1 MLYITTRSDREVFT
15 AQSVMQQAAGPDGG
29 RFLPYRHPKMTR
41 QTFEALAKKPFA
53 GRIAWMLNH
62 LFGSKCS
69 LWDVEFAAG
78 RSPIRLVSLGSR
90 LYLAQTWYNPGWDYE
105 TMAVSLSRLLGREEP
120 AGWIGIALRCAVL
133 LGICTELYNLGVT
146 NPDISV
152 VSGDFS
158 APISAVYARQWG
170 APIGEILCCC
180 NENNE
185 LWNLLSHGQ
194 LRRRSE
200 HPHDSPFG
208 GRGCPLGIGASR
220 L

>member
-1 MLYITTRSDREVFT
+1 MLYITTRNDREVFT
-15 AQSVMQQAAGPDGG
+15 AQSVMQQAVGPDGG

-105 TMAVSLSRLLGREEP
+105 TMAVLVPAAGTGGACGVGRH
-120 AGWIGIALRCAVL
+120 CAAMRRPH
-133 LGICTELYNLGVT
+133 GNLHGAVQ
-146 NPDISV
+146 
-152 VSGDFS
+152 SG
-158 APISAVYARQWG
+158 
-170 APIGEILCCC
+170 C
-180 NENNE
+180 NE
-185 LWNLLSHGQ
+185 SGHFCGF
-194 LRRRSE
+194 R
-200 HPHDSPFG
+200 
-208 GRGCPLGIGASR
+208 
-220 L
+220 